1 MKNNLCTVRT
11 SYNFYKNNSENPLS
25 LKKYMNIVYGF
36 FKFLLKEIFL
46 TKETP
51 IPCKLGSLQIIGKK
65 RKGKLDEN
73 GKIVGL
79 SPDWKQTNLL
89 WNKCQEC
96 KDNKQLVFHM
106 NEHTDGIR
114 YKFLWKKENI
124 LVENKNL
131 YYFKP
136 ARDVKRELAKMIN
149 EGKEFFI
156 I

>member
-11 SYNFYKNNSENPLS
+11 SYSFYKTNSENPLS
-25 LKKYMNIVYGF
+25 LRRYMNIVYGF

-46 TKETP
+46 TRKTS

-65 RKGKLDEN
+65 RKGKVDEN
-73 GKIVGL
+73 GNIVGL

-89 WNKCQEC
+89 WNKCKEC
-96 KDNKQLVFHM
+96 KDKKQLVFHM

-136 ARDVKRELAKMIN
+136 ARDVKRELARMIN
-149 EGKEFFI
+149 EGKEFFTI
-156 I
+156 

>member
-1 MKNNLCTVRT
+1 
-11 SYNFYKNNSENPLS
+11 
-25 LKKYMNIVYGF
+25 
-36 FKFLLKEIFL
+36 
-46 TKETP
+46 
-51 IPCKLGSLQIIGKK
+51 
-65 RKGKLDEN
+65 
-73 GKIVGL
+73 
-79 SPDWKQTNLL
+79 
-89 WNKCQEC
+89 
-96 KDNKQLVFHM
+96 M

-136 ARDVKRELAKMIN
+136 ARDVKRQLAKMIN